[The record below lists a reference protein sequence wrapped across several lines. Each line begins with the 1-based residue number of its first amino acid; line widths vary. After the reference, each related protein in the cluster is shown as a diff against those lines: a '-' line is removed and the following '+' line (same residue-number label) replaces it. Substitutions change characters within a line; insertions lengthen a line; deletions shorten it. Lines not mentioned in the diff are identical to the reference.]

1 MNLLNLT
8 TTEITLFNTICLIK
22 DIKKINNDCFEM
34 VCYAPL
40 IDNKGKEIGYV
51 DIYIPCVTKEVY
63 VYRYQI
69 LMERMKKMYTAKT
82 LGEWGAEL
90 KRLNKAIAY
99 LNGIYKVIP
108 GTEDKE
114 IVLTALKCVENR
126 HDIIVDTL
134 IEIEVPDIL

>member
-51 DIYIPCVTKEVY
+51 DIYIPCVTKEGICLPISNFNGKNEENVY
-63 VYRYQI
+63 S
-69 LMERMKKMYTAKT
+69 
-82 LGEWGAEL
+82 
-90 KRLNKAIAY
+90 
-99 LNGIYKVIP
+99 
-108 GTEDKE
+108 
-114 IVLTALKCVENR
+114 
-126 HDIIVDTL
+126 
-134 IEIEVPDIL
+134 